1 MLSIRRLRGSETP
14 RITQPTPC
22 YFWNVASS
30 LLLTEV
36 AGDKVRPAEAGEDDR
51 DEDPEADH
59 AHDDGRPLRHGQVQ
73 LSPPGNL
80 GEKTELPDMQ

>member
-1 MLSIRRLRGSETP
+1 M
-14 RITQPTPC
+14 
-22 YFWNVASS
+22 NVASS
-30 LLLTEV
+30 LLLAEV

-51 DEDPEADH
+51 DENPEADH

-80 GEKTELPDMQ
+80 GEKTELPDIQKTSSLDLLRKSSNLSDLLWRCH

>member
-1 MLSIRRLRGSETP
+1 M
-14 RITQPTPC
+14 
-22 YFWNVASS
+22 NVAS

-36 AGDKVRPAEAGEDDR
+36 AGDKVRAAEAGEDDR

-80 GEKTELPDMQ
+80 SKDTVARYAKTTLDFL

>member
-1 MLSIRRLRGSETP
+1 M
-14 RITQPTPC
+14 
-22 YFWNVASS
+22 ASS

-36 AGDKVRPAEAGEDDR
+36 AGDKVRPAEAGEHDR